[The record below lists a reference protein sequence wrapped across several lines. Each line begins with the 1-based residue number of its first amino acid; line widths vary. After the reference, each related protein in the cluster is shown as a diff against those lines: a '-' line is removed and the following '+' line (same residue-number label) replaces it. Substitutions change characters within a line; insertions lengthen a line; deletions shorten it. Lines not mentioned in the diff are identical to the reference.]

1 LWGRLR
7 ISGSTVGMPIHFPLV
22 CQRDIFHRKPVRGRA
37 KLPSLP
43 TFRHDDGIAKS
54 CVSSL
59 SSSYER
65 IQCEKI
71 SRTYRMSRNKL
82 HLLPDGETITPGQ
95 LVDNTGHT
103 VNRRYLPIF
112 SVPHPIGI
120 PFCFKLEGISRSLV
134 ALGHIGHHCLWA
146 EDGYLRHS
154 LVNFGAIENEAAS
167 NRQTDAAVSH
177 Q

>member
-1 LWGRLR
+1 MRGRLR
-7 ISGSTVGMPIHFPLV
+7 ISGNTVGMPIDFPLA

-43 TFRHDDGIAKS
+43 TFRHDDGIANP

-71 SRTYRMSRNKL
+71 SRTYRTSRNKL

-95 LVDNTGHT
+95 LVDNT
-103 VNRRYLPIF
+103 VILSIDDIYRF
-112 SVPHPIGI
+112 SVCRTQSASHFVLNWKGSPVPWLRLVISVRGQI
-120 PFCFKLEGISRSLV
+120 PATLAR
-134 ALGHIGHHCLWA
+134 
-146 EDGYLRHS
+146 
-154 LVNFGAIENEAAS
+154 
-167 NRQTDAAVSH
+167 
-177 Q
+177 

>member
-1 LWGRLR
+1 LRSRLR
-7 ISGSTVGMPIHFPLV
+7 TSGNTVGMPIHFPPV
-22 CQRDIFHRKPVRGRA
+22 CQKDIFHRKPLRGRA

-43 TFRHDDGIAKS
+43 TFRHDDGIAKR

-71 SRTYRMSRNKL
+71 SRTYRTSRNKL

-103 VNRRYLPIF
+103 VNWGYLPIF

-134 ALGHIGHHCLWA
+134 ALGHIGHHCPLGRGRIPA
-146 EDGYLRHS
+146 TLAR
-154 LVNFGAIENEAAS
+154 
-167 NRQTDAAVSH
+167 
-177 Q
+177 